1 MECMR
6 SQFKDGALLDG
17 RFETLSALNH
27 GSFGMVFMAK
37 DLLTGE
43 SVAVKCLTK
52 TSDANGC
59 PVAFAVDDRSEELT
73 IHSNLSSHPNIV
85 NLIHTFETEHHV
97 YLVLELCPNGDL
109 YEAIRLGRGPLE
121 TEHVRDFMLQLI
133 SAVEFM
139 HSKGIYHRDVKPE
152 NIFLTQDG
160 NMKLGDFGLATTDE
174 WSYESAVGSDRYMAP
189 EQYDCGTNGYSPA
202 KADIWAVGICL
213 LNVLFSRN
221 PFATP
226 TPSDPLFRD
235 FASDRESL
243 FDVFPN
249 MSQDTFEILIH
260 CLAIDPENRSL
271 SAVREALDRVISFT
285 TDDESLDE
293 FCNEDCD
300 VIGATAN
307 REPLRTPSVSTAN
320 LNQEGAFPWARAL
333 AMTPPQPVR
342 QLSTIHDVDRYS
354 EDLFTDSERTDGDWC
369 SFKPERSS
377 VVSFVDSGLGIS
389 LQSNEGTKPRPI
401 QNNSSRP
408 LAIPGSM
415 PMRPM
420 PSLASAFGAKADMV
434 SKSWSDLWDEEEEE
448 NLGGFEFDFQ
458 DKLGF
463 KERVWS
469 NEPGSG
475 RTTPRAGLTEMKD
488 PASVHNSRNRS
499 PPSAPRSVISEQTGF
514 IFEDQQHPPTEH
526 KEQRKPIVVQVQHR
540 PAAAHETAGPRYSPP
555 PKKRSGFDMTEK
567 WAALGNRRRAQ
578 PPSPEKAKESPMV
591 YSLGSKQ
598 QKSDKTLNWKRGMG
612 FGHHNIHGFDFGV
625 GKGHHQGHQEWSLS
639 KDWRHH
645 ATTGDDIGDLEWVGG
660 WNDLHL

>member
-6 SQFKDGALLDG
+6 NQFKDGVLLDG

-27 GSFGMVFMAK
+27 GSFGLVFMAK
-37 DLLTGE
+37 DHLTGE
-43 SVAVKCLTK
+43 NVAVKCLTK
-52 TSDANGC
+52 TSDANVC
-59 PVAFAVDDRSEELT
+59 PSAFAIDERSEELA
-73 IHSNLSSHPNIV
+73 IHRKLSSHPNVV
-85 NLIHTFETEHHV
+85 NLIHTFQSEHHF

-133 SAVEFM
+133 SAIEFM
-139 HSKGIYHRDVKPE
+139 HSNGIYHRDIKPE

-160 NMKLGDFGLATTDE
+160 SMKLGDFGLATTDE
-174 WSYESAVGSDRYMAP
+174 WSYEGAVGSDRYMAP

-235 FASDRESL
+235 FASDRQSL

-249 MSQDTFEILIH
+249 MSQDTFEILMH

-271 SAVREALDRVISFT
+271 SAVRKALDRVISFT

-293 FCNEDCD
+293 FCNDDCD
-300 VIGATAN
+300 IIGATAN

-320 LNQEGAFPWARAL
+320 LTQDGAFPWAKAL

-354 EDLFTDSERTDGDWC
+354 EDLFAESERTEGDWC

-377 VVSFVDSGLGIS
+377 IVSFVDSGLGIS
-389 LQSNEGTKPRPI
+389 LQSNDGTKARSI
-401 QNNSSRP
+401 KNTSSRP
-408 LAIPGSM
+408 MAIPGSM
-415 PMRPM
+415 PTRPM
-420 PSLASAFGAKADMV
+420 PNMASVFGGKQDLV

-448 NLGGFEFDFQ
+448 NLGGIENAFQ

-469 NEPGSG
+469 HETGSG

-488 PASVHNSRNRS
+488 PASIHNSRNRS
-499 PPSAPRSVISEQTGF
+499 PPAAPRSVVSEQTGF
-514 IFEDQQHPPTEH
+514 IFEDLQHQPADH
-526 KEQRKPIVVQVQHR
+526 KEQRKPIVVHVQHKTD
-540 PAAAHETAGPRYSPP
+540 AANQAAGPRYSP

-567 WAALGNRRRAQ
+567 WAALGDRRRAQ
-578 PPSPEKAKESPMV
+578 PTPEKPKASATMQSPNF
-591 YSLGSKQ
+591 KQ
-598 QKSDKTLNWKRGMG
+598 QKRSRALSWKRGMG
-612 FGHHNIHGFDFGV
+612 LGHHNFHGLDFGV
-625 GKGHHQGHQEWSLS
+625 GKGQYQGYQEWSLS
-639 KDWRHH
+639 RDWRHH
-645 ATTGDDIGDLEWVGG
+645 ANNSSDDIGDLEWVGG

>member
-6 SQFKDGALLDG
+6 NQFKDGVLLDG

-27 GSFGMVFMAK
+27 GSFGLVFMAK
-37 DLLTGE
+37 DHQTGQN
-43 SVAVKCLTK
+43 VAVKCLTK
-52 TSDANGC
+52 NTDANAC
-59 PVAFAVDDRSEELT
+59 PSAFAIDERSEELS
-73 IHSNLSSHPNIV
+73 IHRRLNSHPNIV
-85 NLIHTFETEHHV
+85 NLLHTFQSEHHF

-121 TEHVRDFMLQLI
+121 TEHVREFMFQLI

-139 HSKGIYHRDVKPE
+139 HSKGVYHRDIKPE
-152 NIFLTQDG
+152 NIFLTQEG

-174 WSYESAVGSDRYMAP
+174 WSYEGAVGSDRYMAP
-189 EQYDCGTNGYSPA
+189 EQYDCGTTGYSPA
-202 KADIWAVGICL
+202 KADTWAIGICL

-226 TPSDPLFRD
+226 TASDPLFRD
-235 FASDRESL
+235 YLSDRQSL

-249 MSQDTFEILIH
+249 MSQDTFEVLMH

-271 SAVREALDRVISFT
+271 SGVRNALDRVISFT

-293 FCNEDCD
+293 FCNDDRD

-320 LNQEGAFPWARAL
+320 LTQDGAFPWARAL

-342 QLSTIHDVDRYS
+342 QLSTIHDVDRFS
-354 EDLFTDSERTDGDWC
+354 EDLFPESERTEGDWC

-377 VVSFVDSGLGIS
+377 VISFVDSGLGIS
-389 LQSNEGTKPRPI
+389 LQSNEGTQPRSI
-401 QNNSSRP
+401 NNSSRP
-408 LAIPGSM
+408 MAIPGSM
-415 PMRPM
+415 PTRPM
-420 PSLASAFGAKADMV
+420 PSMASVFAGKQDMV

-448 NLGGFEFDFQ
+448 NLGGVYDVFQ
-458 DKLGF
+458 EKMGF
-463 KERVWS
+463 KDRVFS
-469 NEPGSG
+469 NETGSG

-499 PPSAPRSVISEQTGF
+499 PPSPPRSVISEQTGF
-514 IFEDQQHPPTEH
+514 IFEDLQHQPADQ
-526 KEQRKPIVVQVQHR
+526 KEQRKPFVVHVEHR
-540 PAAAHETAGPRYSPP
+540 PNVANQTAGPRYSP

-567 WAALGNRRRAQ
+567 WAALGDRRRAQ
-578 PPSPEKAKESPMV
+578 PTPEKPKMSTTAPSPSF
-591 YSLGSKQ
+591 KQ
-598 QKSDKTLNWKRGMG
+598 QKSNKTLNWKRGMG
-612 FGHHNIHGFDFGV
+612 IGHHNFHGLDFGV
-625 GKGHHQGHQEWSLS
+625 GKGHFQGHQEWSLS
-639 KDWRHH
+639 KDWRQH
-645 ATTGDDIGDLEWVGG
+645 AHTGGDDIGDLEWVGG